1 MEKTIKILLFDSL
14 AGRGFAYGKGEN
26 DVPEHLAAEWVKIG
40 LAEYVNPPQT
50 KTAQGPHQTAEKA
63 ISAQAKTTEKR

>member
-1 MEKTIKILLFDSL
+1 MEKTVKILLFDSL

-50 KTAQGPHQTAEKA
+50 KTATKPSDHSEKA
-63 ISAQAKTTEKR
+63 ISSAAKKAEKR